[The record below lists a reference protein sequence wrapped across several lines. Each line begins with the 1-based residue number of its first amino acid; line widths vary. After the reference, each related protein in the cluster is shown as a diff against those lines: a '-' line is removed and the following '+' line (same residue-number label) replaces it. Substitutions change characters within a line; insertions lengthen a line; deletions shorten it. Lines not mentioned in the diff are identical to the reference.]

1 VLQRAHDDL
10 RGKSLARDAGRLPDL
25 AGLEKPCSY
34 EKRNACHRDH
44 LLERT
49 RRDNSGAV
57 ACACLRLLIA
67 WQAEDREQGQAR
79 DGAYQTDFRDH
90 LEPIKSSRL
99 SHHHM
104 RGPPIDR

>member
-67 WQAEDREQGQAR
+67 WQAEDRE
-79 DGAYQTDFRDH
+79 
-90 LEPIKSSRL
+90 
-99 SHHHM
+99 
-104 RGPPIDR
+104 